1 MRRKLILRSLLLL
14 VTGVSLYALA
24 PSLVEVFSSFDEL
37 AGVDPLGIGLIAVFT
52 VAMFVATWELQRIAL
67 RTSSWFAVGTSQ
79 LTGNAFGRIVPGG
92 IAAAGA
98 LQYRMLVKAGVDGTR
113 AASGLA
119 AVTIVLF
126 AALFGL
132 PVLSLPAI
140 LGGLRVGEGLRQAAY
155 LGIGAFVLMIVV
167 GAVFARSERP
177 LLAVA
182 RGVEW
187 LLRRVLRRNVTD
199 LPGRVARERRLVLAA
214 VGARWWIALLAAVG
228 RWLFDYLVLVAA
240 LAAVESTPNASA
252 VLLAFVVASVLGM
265 IPITPGGLGFVEAGL
280 VGTLALA
287 GVGAA
292 TATVATL
299 VYRLATFWLPLPAGL
314 GAYFLARHRYGPV
327 EAPSEGT
334 DSPTG

>member
-1 MRRKLILRSLLLL
+1 VRRKLILRSLLLL

-37 AGVDPLGIGLIAVFT
+37 SGVDPLGLGLIVVFT
-52 VAMFVATWELQRIAL
+52 VAMFVAIWELQRIAL

-98 LQYRMLVKAGVDGTR
+98 LQYRMLVTAGVDGTR

-119 AVTIVLF
+119 AVTIALF

-132 PVLSLPAI
+132 PILSLPAI
-140 LGGLRVGEGLRQAAY
+140 LGGLRVEEGLRQAAY
-155 LGIGAFVLMIVV
+155 LGVSAFVLMIVA
-167 GAVFARSERP
+167 GAIFAHSERP
-177 LLAVA
+177 LIAVA

-187 LLRRVLRRNVTD
+187 LLRRVFRRKVEG
-199 LPGRVARERRLVLAA
+199 LPGRVARERELVLAA

-240 LAAVESTPNASA
+240 LAAFEATPNASV
-252 VLLAFVVASVLGM
+252 VLLAFVIASILGM

-280 VGTLALA
+280 AGTLALA

-314 GAYFLARHRYGPV
+314 GAYFLARRRYGPIA
-327 EAPSEGT
+327 APAEETG
-334 DSPTG
+334 SPG